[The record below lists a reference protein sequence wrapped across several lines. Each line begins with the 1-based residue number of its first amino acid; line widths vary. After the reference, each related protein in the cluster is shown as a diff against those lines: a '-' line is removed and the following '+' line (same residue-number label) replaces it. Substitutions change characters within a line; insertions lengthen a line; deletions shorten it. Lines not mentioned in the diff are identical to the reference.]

1 MDAMKSGKAEK
12 VKYPGALG
20 KKTPKP
26 NLLTSLLIGKDE
38 WRADLEAEM
47 LMRLLDH
54 YEIANLKGSEKW
66 FALALA
72 LARDNVPAF
81 QVSQSKPPGRPKSKK
96 PAAQHAPRGRPL
108 KYDLDSHE
116 SLVYV
121 IDEAK
126 SAMAMFRKEGA
137 ASIDDA
143 VMKTAIKEELEHLG
157 GSRITDLSA
166 IRVFVRCYA
175 KETGKSF
182 ARQAF
187 EVSRLQK
194 RLPESRAVIRKI
206 QEYSVK

>member
-1 MDAMKSGKAEK
+1 MKSAKAEK

-20 KKTPKP
+20 KRTPKP
-26 NLLTSLLIGKDE
+26 NLLTSLLVDKSK
-38 WRADLEAEM
+38 WSADLEAEM
-47 LMRLLDH
+47 LMRLIDH
-54 YEIANLKGSEKW
+54 YQIADLKGGEKW

-81 QVSQSKPPGRPKSKK
+81 QVSQAKPQGRPRSKK
-96 PAAQHAPRGRPL
+96 PVAQPAPRGRPL

-126 SAMAMFRKEGA
+126 SAMAIFRKEGA
-137 ASIDDA
+137 ACIGDT
-143 VMKTAIKEELEHLG
+143 VMKTAIKEELEQLG

-182 ARQAF
+182 SRQAF

-206 QEYSVK
+206 QQYSMK